1 MVSLSDSHTF
11 ISPQKLRRGDNVAV
25 LSLSGGLPEVFPARY
40 EQGLQRLREIFQL
53 DPVEYPT
60 TRKMNSS
67 PQERARDLH
76 AAFTDPE
83 IKAII
88 ASIGGDD
95 QIKILKYLDPELMK
109 AHPKPFLG
117 YSDNTNLHNF
127 LWNLG
132 LISYHGGSIMVE
144 FGRSGAMHPY
154 TLKSLEHALFEQG
167 ECEIQCALE
176 YTDESLDWNDPTNL
190 SRHPTLFPNS
200 GWTWLNA
207 DRSVEGTL
215 WGGNLE
221 IIDWNLRANT
231 YMQPVEAYAGKIFY
245 FETSEEMP
253 SATEVYRILMCMGE
267 RGLLQQCAALLM
279 GRPKAWWHERPN
291 SGEEKAT
298 FVSEQVKAVKQALN
312 EYHPGVLTV
321 FNLEF
326 GHTDPQF
333 VVPNGGH
340 IRINGPEQKIYLTY

>member
-1 MVSLSDSHTF
+1 MTPLPDSHTF
-11 ISPQKLRRGDNVAV
+11 ICPPKLRRGDKVAV
-25 LSLSGGLPEVFPARY
+25 LSPAAGLPEVFPAPY

-53 DPVEYPT
+53 EPVEYPT
-60 TRKMNSS
+60 TRKMHSS
-67 PQERARDLH
+67 PQDRARDLH
-76 AAFTDPE
+76 AAFADPE
-83 IKAII
+83 MKAIL

-95 QIKILKYLDPELMK
+95 QIKILKYLDPELIK
-109 AHPKPFLG
+109 AHPKPFFG

-154 TLKSLEHALFEQG
+154 TLKSLKHALFEQG
-167 ECEIQCALE
+167 EREIQPALE
-176 YTDESLDWNDPTNL
+176 YTDEPPDWNDPANL
-190 SRHPTLFPNS
+190 SRHPTLFPTT

-207 DRSVEGTL
+207 DKIAEGTL

-221 IIDWNLRANT
+221 ILDWNLRANT
-231 YMQPVEAYAGKIFY
+231 YIQPVEAYAGKIFY

-279 GRPKAWWHERPN
+279 ARPKAWSHEHPN

-298 FVSEQVKAVKQALN
+298 FVSEQVEAVKQALN
-312 EYHPGVLTV
+312 EYHPSVLTV
-321 FNLEF
+321 FNLDF

-333 VVPNGGH
+333 VLPNGGH
-340 IRINGPEQKIYLTY
+340 IRIDGPEQKIYLTY